1 MRALAIIQAIGNKT
15 IGDSKNKVIHSG
27 ESVKFSGQSVNK
39 FLWLFHAKHN
49 LLHTEKKK
57 RADDKGDTI
66 ANILPECFCLSS
78 GESNNERSEQGNGG
92 DCKCGE
98 VFHDEERIAENT
110 ENVNIFFVYFFFFIF
125 AKVYF
130 FLDKLLT
137 KNVFSLTDFS
147 NRIFTLGRG
156 AGIKIFSLSSFIF
169 FYFSRIFFLTFAR
182 FMLGDTRTKKPAF
195 RLAVSFRYRLENFSD
210 SSEM

>member
-27 ESVKFSGQSVNK
+27 ESVKFSGQDVNK

-49 LLHTEKKK
+49 LLHAEKKK
-57 RADDKGDTI
+57 RGDCKGDAI
-66 ANILPECFCLSS
+66 ASMLPACFCFSS
-78 GESNNERSEQGNGG
+78 SESNNKRSEQRNGS

-130 FLDKLLT
+130 FVDKSLT
-137 KNVFSLTDFS
+137 KNFFSLTDFS

-156 AGIKIFSLSSFIF
+156 AGIKISSLSSFIF
-169 FYFSRIFFLTFAR
+169 FIFRAFFSWLMR
-182 FMLGDTRTKKPAF
+182 
-195 RLAVSFRYRLENFSD
+195 VSR
-210 SSEM
+210 